1 MKREYKIRTAF
12 AAVALFFFF
21 AFVSSSN
28 VQAEG
33 SGQTTYSGGEQLDSI
48 VQQYL
53 SPDLCMSDEY
63 GPGGSMSGACTQKEL
78 KEMTDDLDQYL
89 KANGI
94 TSESKEYDRVKA
106 ISTYVADRVYYD
118 DYRLK
123 SDSDEVVKQMAI
135 APYQVWKQ
143 KRSICQGYAY
153 LLHTLLIANG
163 IPDQAVITM
172 EHMINITY
180 LKDEKRWIYVDTTWM
195 SPNRVTADI
204 ATGEEKWEKGGSPT
218 MGWFDINTTTMSNE
232 ENHLIYQIKNLVCD
246 GVVYTFLANENG
258 TNMLKIEG
266 QVINSP
272 EKWNSKKGWNLS
284 VSGAYPEKIED
295 VNVHAVNEIPVKRVI
310 YKAFYKNGNI
320 KTVTLPDTITSIGE
334 SSFYECTSLTSIN
347 IPKLITKIP
356 DYAFVGCGSLE
367 TVDIQGA
374 NITSIGCY
382 GFGRCAK
389 LKSLDLSNCKLKKI
403 DQYAFV
409 GDTALEEVKLTG
421 ADIEEIVMFA
431 FSGCSGLKTL
441 DLSDKHI
448 KAIGNYAFKGCTSLT
463 EVDLSSA
470 TLEKLILTFY
480 ECSGLTKVRF
490 PDTLKDLDGYT
501 FYKCTSLTE
510 LDLSNTALNAI
521 GQEACSE
528 MTALTKVVVPKT
540 LQTIDSKAFYLC
552 NKLETMDLSECNL
565 NKIGTYAFYWCSSLK
580 EIDLAQSSLTA
591 LEAYSFTNCRAATK
605 FAAPASLETIGEAAL
620 QGCSSLKEV
629 ELSHTALTKIEDM
642 GFYLT
647 TALKKVSLPKSL
659 KSIGDYAFAVNKS
672 KILRVISDF
681 TKTQLKLLGEDNTWA
696 NCSLTC
702 EKGFYTLIYDGN
714 GATSGQMTSKEKTI
728 GYEFTLD
735 PNQYKKT
742 GYRFKCWNTSADGSG
757 TSYEDKE
764 KVPSLADKDKE
775 EVTLYAIWE
784 EDQSS
789 GDAKPGDNDPG
800 KGDPGKDDSGKD
812 DPGKDNPGQDTSGTY
827 EISYYLNGGTN
838 SSSNPK
844 SYTTKDAD
852 ITLSDPAKSGYRF
865 KGWFLEATHV
875 TQVTK
880 IETSSAKNIKL
891 YAAWECMHAKT
902 TVKNKRAATYT
913 SEGYTG
919 DTYCSI
925 CGAVVT
931 KGTTIPK
938 LKKESTQNTSRKE
951 TTKQNTSKKE
961 DATKNTKTQTS
972 DTGKNAV
979 KTGDVLTV
987 NGVKYKVTK
996 SGDKGEVALYGF
1008 VNKKAATVTMKS
1020 SIKVGNITYKVTA
1033 IADKA
1038 FYNMTSLKKV
1048 TISSNVTKIGR
1059 SAFEKCKK
1067 LKTIIIKTQKL
1078 KAKTVGAKAFKGTP
1092 KNAKVKVPAKSLA
1105 AYQKFLVKKGIYKKA
1120 KIIK

>member
-1 MKREYKIRTAF
+1 MKRGYKIRTAF
-12 AAVALFFFF
+12 AVVALFLLF
-21 AFVSSSN
+21 AFASSAN
-28 VQAEG
+28 VQAEE
-33 SGQTTYSGGEQLDSI
+33 TVYSGGEQLDSI

-53 SPDLCMSDEY
+53 SPDLCTSDEY
-63 GPGGSMSGACTQKEL
+63 GPGGSMSGACTQQQL

-89 KANGI
+89 EENNI
-94 TSESKEYDRVKA
+94 TSESKEIDKVKA
-106 ISTYVADRVYYD
+106 ISKYVADRIYYD
-118 DYRLK
+118 DYRLN

-135 APYQVWKQ
+135 APYEVWKQ
-143 KRSICQGYAY
+143 KRSVCQGYAY
-153 LLHTLLIANG
+153 LLHTLLIANS

-195 SPNRVTADI
+195 SPHQVTADI
-204 ATGEEKWEKGGSPT
+204 ATGEEKWVNGGSLR
-218 MGWFDINTTTMSNE
+218 MGWFDIDTTTMSNE
-232 ENHLIYQIKNLVCD
+232 ESHLIYQIKNLVCD
-246 GVVYTFLANENG
+246 GVVYTFLANEYG
-258 TNMLKIEG
+258 TNMLKLG
-266 QVINSP
+266 DRVINSA
-272 EKWNSKKGWNLS
+272 EIWNTKKGWNLS
-284 VSGAYPEKIED
+284 VSGVYPEKIED
-295 VNVHAVNEIPVKRVI
+295 VNVHAINEVPVKRVL
-310 YKAFYKNGNI
+310 YKAFYKNSNI
-320 KTVTLPDTITSIGE
+320 KTVTLPDTIKSIGE
-334 SSFYECTSLTSIN
+334 SSFYECTSLTSVN
-347 IPKLITKIP
+347 IPKLITQIP
-356 DYAFVGCGSLE
+356 DYAFVGCESLE

-374 NITSIGCY
+374 NIESIGCY
-382 GFGRCAK
+382 GFGRCTK
-389 LKSLDLSNCKLKKI
+389 LATLDLSDCKLQKI

-431 FSGCSGLKTL
+431 FSGCSSLKTL

-448 KAIGNYAFKGCTSLT
+448 KSIGNYAFQNCTSLT

-490 PDTLKDLDGYT
+490 PDTLTDLDGYT

-521 GQEACSE
+521 GQEACSG

-552 NKLETMDLSECNL
+552 KKLETMDLSECNL

-580 EIDLAQSSLTA
+580 EIDLTQSSLTA

-605 FAAPASLETIGEAAL
+605 FAAPASLETIGQAAL

-647 TALKKVSLPKSL
+647 TALKKVSLPQTL
-659 KSIGDYAFAVNKS
+659 KSIGDYAFAVNNS

-681 TKTQLKLLGEDNTWA
+681 TKTQLKLLGEDNTWT

-714 GATSGQMTSKEKTI
+714 GATSGQMASKEKTI

-735 PNQYKKT
+735 QNQYKKT

-764 KVPSLADKDKE
+764 KVPCLADKDMA

-789 GDAKPGDNDPG
+789 GDAKPGEDSGQDTPGDNDPG
-800 KGDPGKDDSGKD
+800 KDDPGNNDPDKDDSG
-812 DPGKDNPGQDTSGTY
+812 QDTSVTY
-827 EISYYLNGGTN
+827 TISYYLNGGTN

-844 SYTTKDAD
+844 TYTTKDAD
-852 ITLSDPAKSGYRF
+852 IVLRDPTKSGYQF
-865 KGWFLEATHV
+865 KGWFLEASHV

-880 IETSSAKNIKL
+880 IETASAKNIRL

-902 TVKNKRAATYT
+902 VIKNKRTATYT

-919 DTYCSI
+919 DTCCSI

-938 LKKESTQNTSRKE
+938 LKKENT
-951 TTKQNTSKKE
+951 QNTSKK
-961 DATKNTKTQTS
+961 DTTTKNENTQTS
-972 DTGKNAV
+972 DAGKSTV
-979 KTGDVLTV
+979 KTGDILTV

-996 SGDKGEVALYGF
+996 SGQKGEVALYGF

-1020 SIKVGNITYKVTA
+1020 SIKVGNITYKVTS

-1038 FYNMTSLKKV
+1038 FYNMTALKKV
-1048 TISSNVTKIGR
+1048 TISSNVTKIGK

-1092 KNAKVKVPAKSLA
+1092 KNATVKVPAKSLA
-1105 AYQKFLVKKGIYKKA
+1105 AYQKFLVKKGIHKNA
-1120 KIIK
+1120 KIKK